1 MFTALFLATAAHA
14 DVTDVIAFNN
24 DATPSADATLVVL
37 LECSSLPHA
46 PKSVYGTT
54 LSTFADEIGSLQ
66 AVLVD
71 RRIGDRIVR
80 ITNPTQAELDAVI
93 PKLRAPNNGLWGTA
107 ILAVAAPGFGADF
120 GLESVMCT
128 DFDVSS
134 TATPDGNVPF
144 ESTLLNVAPLREAVF
159 AASSTSFALLD
170 TSPDMTA
177 LVDFPVGIT
186 AKGISAD
193 NWNDENGFAMS
204 AAGPNKNAKPGLLT
218 AVATVLRENA
228 TRDLTTVEFRGLVH
242 QEAFAVDSSIMA
254 YDNVTGSFTDPKRVL
269 FRASATAP
277 TTKVTTPKKSAVAP
291 IAAFATAG
299 ACLIGSAVLT
309 AEATSM
315 FDAMNTK
322 PETYDGEN
330 FTDVSR
336 VYDGYRYGAV
346 ALGACTLAGTGLGIT
361 FLW

>member
-1 MFTALFLATAAHA
+1 MFTALFLTNVALAT
-14 DVTDVIAFNN
+14 VTDVVAYNS
-24 DATPSADATLVVL
+24 DDVPAADATLVVI
-37 LECSSLPHA
+37 LECSSMPHA
-46 PKSVYGTT
+46 PKSAYGNV
-54 LSTFADEIGSLQ
+54 LSAFAAEADAFQG
-66 AVLVD
+66 ALVQ
-71 RRIGDRIVR
+71 RRIGNKVIR

-93 PKLRAPNNGLWGTA
+93 PSLRAPNNGIWGTA
-107 ILAVAAPGFGADF
+107 ILAIAAPGFGAEF
-120 GLESVMCT
+120 GLESFMCV
-128 DFDVSS
+128 DFDVAS

-144 ESTLLNVAPLREAVF
+144 EGTLVSVTALRGALF
-159 AASSTSFALLD
+159 DMSATSFALLD
-170 TSPDMTA
+170 TSPNMTA

-193 NWNDENGFAMS
+193 NWSDEHGFAIS

-228 TRDLTTVEFRGLVH
+228 NRDLTTLEFRSLVH
-242 QEAFAVDSSIMA
+242 QAAFTVDSSIMA
-254 YDNVTGSFTDPKRVL
+254 YENVTGSFTDPKRVL
-269 FRASATAP
+269 FRASTTVP
-277 TTKVTTPKKSAVAP
+277 TGKVTTPKKNAIAP

-315 FDAMNTK
+315 FDAMSTA

-330 FTDVSR
+330 YTELSR
-336 VYDGYRYGAV
+336 AYDGYRYGAV
-346 ALGACTLAGTGLGIT
+346 ALGACTLAGSSLGIT